1 MPASG
6 QNFNQSIFVDEGR
19 DSISQKLISGANG
32 ISDYTITTAG
42 VGSLILSRKY
52 RPTWAIVVS
61 VLGLLF
67 FLIGVLGLLYT
78 VTEVLTI
85 TLATERGGTRIVV
98 SGVGSQEMLERITGI
113 LGSFPALPV
122 TSGRKID
129 QEVAKADSKTCP
141 TCAELVKVAAN
152 ICRFCGHQFTKNRAE

>member
-6 QNFNQSIFVDEGR
+6 QNFNQSIFVNEDR
-19 DSISQKLISGANG
+19 DSISQKLISGVNG

-42 VGSLILSRKY
+42 VGSLVLSRKY

-85 TLATERGGTRIVV
+85 TLATERGGTR
-98 SGVGSQEMLERITGI
+98 
-113 LGSFPALPV
+113 SFPALPV
-122 TSGRKID
+122 TSGRKND
-129 QEVAKADSKTCP
+129 QDVALADSKTCP

>member
-6 QNFNQSIFVDEGR
+6 QNFNQSIFVNEDR
-19 DSISQKLISGANG
+19 DSVSQKLISGASG
-32 ISDYTITTAG
+32 ISEYTITTAG
-42 VGSLILSRKY
+42 VGSLVLSRKY

-78 VTEVLTI
+78 VTEILTI

-113 LGSFPALPV
+113 LGSFPVLPI

-129 QEVAKADSKTCP
+129 QEIVNVESKTCP
-141 TCAELVKVAAN
+141 SCAELVKVAAN
-152 ICRFCGHQFTKNRAE
+152 ICRFCGHQFTKKRVE